1 MCEDP
6 DRIRAD
12 IERTRSQMEGTVDAL
27 GYKADVKSRA
37 KESLQETRDSAK
49 ESVMG
54 TTRSMK
60 EKLVGAKDSAGDATP
75 DREQVKRQAR
85 QAKGLA
91 QENPVG
97 LALGA
102 VAVGFVAGLLIPATR
117 VEDEKLGEV
126 SDQVVEKAKET
137 GQEALEHG
145 KQVAQETAQSAQE
158 TFKDSAQQHGQE
170 VKETAQQTTGSK
182 AHARPGRHAPRPRA
196 SPCRAPQPG
205 GHASRYSSTSEQ
217 LAVASAMRVSAA
229 P

>member
-1 MCEDP
+1 MGEDP

-12 IERTRSQMEGTVDAL
+12 IERTRTQMEGTVDAL

-75 DREQVKRQAR
+75 DREQVKHQAR

-102 VAVGFVAGLLIPATR
+102 IAVGFVAGLLIPATR

-126 SDQVVEKAKET
+126 SDNVIEKAKET

-145 KQVAQETAQSAQE
+145 KQVAQEVASTATEHVQQAVSDVKDTAQQSAQE
-158 TFKDSAQQHGQE
+158 HGQQVKESATDNAQQ
-170 VKETAQQTTGSK
+170 V
-182 AHARPGRHAPRPRA
+182 R
-196 SPCRAPQPG
+196 
-205 GHASRYSSTSEQ
+205 EQ
-217 LAVASAMRVSAA
+217 VQS
-229 P
+229 

>member
-1 MCEDP
+1 MGEDP

-12 IERTRSQMEGTVDAL
+12 IERTRAQMEGTVDAL

-54 TTRSMK
+54 TTRSVK
-60 EKLVGAKDSAGDATP
+60 EKLVGAKDSAGGATP

-102 VAVGFVAGLLIPATR
+102 IAVGFVAGLLIPATR
-117 VEDEKLGEV
+117 VEDEKLGDV

-170 VKETAQQTTGSK
+170 VKETAQENAQQTTGS
-182 AHARPGRHAPRPRA
+182 
-196 SPCRAPQPG
+196 
-205 GHASRYSSTSEQ
+205 STY
-217 LAVASAMRVSAA
+217 
-229 P
+229 

>member
-1 MCEDP
+1 MGEDP
-6 DRIRAD
+6 DRIRAQ
-12 IERTRSQMEGTVDAL
+12 IEQTRAEMEGTVDAI

-54 TTRSMK
+54 TTRSVK
-60 EKLVGAKDSAGDATP
+60 EKLVGAKDSVSETTP
-75 DREQVKRQAR
+75 DREQVKHQAR

-102 VAVGFVAGLLIPATR
+102 VAVGFVAGLLIPSTR
-117 VEDEKLGEV
+117 VEDEKLGEA
-126 SDQVVEKAKET
+126 SDQVVEKAKQT

-158 TFKDSAQQHGQE
+158 TFKESAQQHGEE
-170 VKETAQQTTGSK
+170 VKQTAQENAQQAT
-182 AHARPGRHAPRPRA
+182 P
-196 SPCRAPQPG
+196 
-205 GHASRYSSTSEQ
+205 SSY
-217 LAVASAMRVSAA
+217 
-229 P
+229 

>member
-1 MCEDP
+1 MGEDP

-12 IERTRSQMEGTVDAL
+12 IERTREQMEGTVDAL

-60 EKLVGAKDSAGDATP
+60 EKLVGAEDSAGDATP

-158 TFKDSAQQHGQE
+158 TFKDSAQQHGHE
-170 VKETAQQTTGSK
+170 VKETAQENAQQTTGS
-182 AHARPGRHAPRPRA
+182 
-196 SPCRAPQPG
+196 
-205 GHASRYSSTSEQ
+205 STY
-217 LAVASAMRVSAA
+217 
-229 P
+229 